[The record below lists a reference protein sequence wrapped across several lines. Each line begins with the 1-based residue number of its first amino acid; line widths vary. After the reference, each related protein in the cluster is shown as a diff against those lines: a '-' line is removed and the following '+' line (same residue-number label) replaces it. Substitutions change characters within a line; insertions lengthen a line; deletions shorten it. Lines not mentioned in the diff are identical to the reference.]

1 MSGENTASAEAVG
14 AKDAEDAKGKQRST
28 ISFPYMALNDAI
40 ELAEAIHGNVGL
52 GECGD
57 DQLAAWTKQ
66 SIKSS
71 GFRVQI
77 AAARLFGLITSPSGG
92 TYRLTDLGGS
102 IVDPT
107 QAREARANAFLNVPL
122 YRAVFDKYRGGVLP
136 NQAAAME
143 RELVGLG
150 VSEKVKDRARQ
161 TFEKSAEQAGFFAHG
176 RNRLVMPGVAV
187 RQENQL
193 PPPPPAHEE
202 ENLGRD
208 SKKGGGGGG
217 DIGDH
222 DPLILGLFRK
232 LPEPEEDWP
241 AKDRLKW
248 LQTAANIFEL
258 VYKGEGGIIVSLAR
272 AERSPRTH
280 DE

>member
-1 MSGENTASAEAVG
+1 MKTNGGFQMAGENTASSEAEAMKG
-14 AKDAEDAKGKQRST
+14 TEDAKLKQRST
-28 ISFPYMALNDAI
+28 IAFPYMALDDAV

-52 GECGD
+52 GDCDD

-92 TYRLTDLGGS
+92 TYRLTELGGAV
-102 IVDPT
+102 IDPA

-136 NQAAAME
+136 SQAAAME

-161 TFEKSAEQAGFFAHG
+161 TFERSAEQAGFFAHG
-176 RNRLVMPGVAV
+176 RNRLVMPGIAA
-187 RQENQL
+187 RAPEAAPPPELPEQPEIKKNGNGDGGL
-193 PPPPPAHEE
+193 PPGVDPIIAGLLKRLPK
-202 ENLGRD
+202 
-208 SKKGGGGGG
+208 SG
-217 DIGDH
+217 DVW
-222 DPLILGLFRK
+222 PKTQRK
-232 LPEPEEDWP
+232 L
-241 AKDRLKW
+241 W
-248 LQTAANIFEL
+248 LQLLEGSFDLIYEDEAAN
-258 VYKGEGGIIVSLAR
+258 
-272 AERSPRTH
+272 
-280 DE
+280 